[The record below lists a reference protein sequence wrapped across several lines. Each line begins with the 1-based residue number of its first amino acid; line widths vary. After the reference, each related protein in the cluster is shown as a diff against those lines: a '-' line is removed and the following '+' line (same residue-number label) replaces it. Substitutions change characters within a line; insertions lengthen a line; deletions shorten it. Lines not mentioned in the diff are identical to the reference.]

1 MSRFAVLMFE
11 DDRAWSRLPEPERQ
25 RLLVLYGNWVRDL
38 KAKGAF
44 EGGEPLGEGG
54 VVLEADDDGRILES
68 DYTVIR
74 SVLTGYFLIQAPD
87 LAAAT
92 KLARGCPA
100 LIHGETVV
108 VRPVGHDD

>member
-1 MSRFAVLMFE
+1 MPRFAVLMFE
-11 DDRAWSRLPEPERQ
+11 DDHAWSRLSEPERQ

-68 DYTVIR
+68 DYTDAR
-74 SVLTGYFLIQAPD
+74 SVLTGYFILQATD
-87 LAAAT
+87 LAVAT
-92 KLARGCPA
+92 KVARGCPA

-108 VRPVGHDD
+108 VRPVGHGE

>member
-1 MSRFAVLMFE
+1 MPRFAVLMFE
-11 DDRAWSRLPEPERQ
+11 DDRAWSRLPELERQ
-25 RLLVLYGNWVRDL
+25 RLLVLYDNWVRDL

-74 SVLTGYFLIQAPD
+74 SVLTGYFIIQAAD
-87 LAAAT
+87 LAAAA
-92 KLARGCPA
+92 KMARGCPA
-100 LIHGETVV
+100 LVHGETVV
-108 VRPVGHDD
+108 VRPIGHES